1 MLSVVKKWSAACGLI
16 FFLCAATSQA
26 TNADEAEGPMPR
38 VTPAASRS
46 SAASPNQ
53 VDNLQLLIALADPD
67 PSVSSTAPSSHPAS
81 PKKVVS
87 WPTPA
92 RFFTINQVLANHSN
106 GATQL
111 EFASVLPTDLRN
123 DRPDPEVPPTQGEE
137 PFGLYTFR
145 APDGQLSEKWR
156 TVEADI
162 QAEDSTLERCRT
174 NASTCTPAA
183 ARFVAIIKDAAG
195 LNHRARLQLVNER
208 VNAAIRYVEDSVQW
222 HKGDVWS
229 APLDVAHKGS
239 FDTGLGDCEDYAI
252 AKYVALRHAGVP
264 ESNLRL
270 LLVKDQAVHL
280 DHAVLAARD
289 ESHWVILDNRWSR
302 LADDNELRQFLPL
315 FALNRSGVKLFA
327 APYANRSAP
336 PAAKPRA
343 PESPTYMDAGLAY
356 SVRIIMG
363 ASGALPLL
371 M

>member
-1 MLSVVKKWSAACGLI
+1 MLSVVKTRSLACGLI
-16 FFLCAATSQA
+16 FILCAAAPQA
-26 TNADEAEGPMPR
+26 INADEADGLSASVMPATNR
-38 VTPAASRS
+38 TTGKSTNES
-46 SAASPNQ
+46 
-53 VDNLQLLIALADPD
+53 VDAPLVIALAEPD
-67 PSVSSTAPSSHPAS
+67 LSILTTTPRPIS
-81 PKKVVS
+81 PKNNRS

-92 RFFTINQVLANHSN
+92 RFFTINQVLSKPKDR
-106 GATQL
+106 ATPL
-111 EFASVLPTDLRN
+111 EFASIRPTDADADQHTARI
-123 DRPDPEVPPTQGEE
+123 PPTQGDE

-145 APDGQLSEKWR
+145 APEGVLSEKWR
-156 TVEADI
+156 RVEADI
-162 QAEDSTLERCRT
+162 DAEMPTLERCR
-174 NASTCTPAA
+174 ADAATCTPAA
-183 ARFVAIIKDAAG
+183 ARFVAIVKDAAG
-195 LNHRARLQLVNER
+195 LSYRAKLRIVNER
-208 VNAAIRYVEDSVQW
+208 VNEAIRYTEDWTHW
-222 HKGDVWS
+222 HQADVWS

-239 FDTGLGDCEDYAI
+239 FDTGTGDCEDYAI

-264 ESNLRL
+264 ERNLRL